1 MSSENDTIL
10 GIDLGTTNSLVALAD
25 TAGPQIIRCAPE
37 GSEDSGLV
45 PSFAA
50 FDPATGRITI
60 GSAAR
65 AHAVENPLTTVFS
78 VKRLMGKGVAD
89 LQDELH
95 FLPYRVVRR
104 HTDQEGRDLAA
115 IEILG
120 REYTPPE
127 ISAMILSE
135 LKARAEAHL
144 GHAVRKAVITA
155 PAYFD
160 DAQRQATRDAGRIAG
175 LEVLRIVNE
184 PTAAALAYG
193 LDRSENATL
202 AVYDLGGGTFDVSI
216 LGVHD
221 GVFEVLSTHGDT
233 RLGGDDFDRCIISLV
248 QAEVAEQFGLSID
261 SPAIKQQL
269 RSFAESVKIR
279 LGRDEAAPLEIDLGQ
294 GRRYARTLPRG
305 EFEQMITPL
314 VERTIDS
321 VQQAL
326 ADAGLQPNQ
335 IDQIVMVGGSTRV
348 PLVRRR
354 VAQVFGRKPYTA
366 LNPEEVVALGAAV
379 QASILAGVKRDVLLL
394 DVTPLSLGIET
405 LGEAMGK
412 LIMRNTRIPARATEM
427 FTTFVDGQTNIKINV
442 LQGERE
448 LAQDCRS
455 LGEFELRGI
464 PPMPAGLPKVQVTF
478 LIDQNGILNV
488 TAREERSAKEAG
500 VQIVPS
506 HGLTAEEVQRMEE
519 ESYTFAR
526 EDMTA
531 HRLIDLRNQVTF
543 DTYKAEQAL
552 ARVGDRLD
560 QAERQDLERA
570 IAQLRQLAA
579 ESDDAERV
587 YEELDRFGKMT
598 RLLAEAAI
606 TASLK
611 EGDG

>member
-1 MSSENDTIL
+1 
-10 GIDLGTTNSLVALAD
+10 
-25 TAGPQIIRCAPE
+25 
-37 GSEDSGLV
+37 
-45 PSFAA
+45 
-50 FDPATGRITI
+50 
-60 GSAAR
+60 
-65 AHAVENPLTTVFS
+65 
-78 VKRLMGKGVAD
+78 
-89 LQDELH
+89 
-95 FLPYRVVRR
+95 
-104 HTDQEGRDLAA
+104 
-115 IEILG
+115 
-120 REYTPPE
+120 
-127 ISAMILSE
+127 
-135 LKARAEAHL
+135 
-144 GHAVRKAVITA
+144 
-155 PAYFD
+155 
-160 DAQRQATRDAGRIAG
+160 
-175 LEVLRIVNE
+175 
-184 PTAAALAYG
+184 
-193 LDRSENATL
+193 
-202 AVYDLGGGTFDVSI
+202 
-216 LGVHD
+216 VH
-221 GVFEVLSTHGDT
+221 
-233 RLGGDDFDRCIISLV
+233 
-248 QAEVAEQFGLSID
+248 
-261 SPAIKQQL
+261 
-269 RSFAESVKIR
+269 
-279 LGRDEAAPLEIDLGQ
+279 
-294 GRRYARTLPRG
+294 
-305 EFEQMITPL
+305 
-314 VERTIDS
+314 
-321 VQQAL
+321 QAL
-326 ADAGLQPNQ
+326 ADAGLRPNQ

-354 VAQVFGRKPYTA
+354 VAQAFGREPYTA

-405 LGEAMGK
+405 LGGAMGK

-506 HGLTAEEVQRMEE
+506 HGLTPEEVQRMEE

-552 ARVGDRLD
+552 NRVGDRLD
-560 QAERQDLERA
+560 QTERQKLEQA

-579 ESDDAERV
+579 ESDDAERI

-598 RLLAEAAI
+598 LFLAEAAI

-611 EGDG
+611 EGEG

>member
-25 TAGPQIIRCAPE
+25 AAGPQIIRCAPD

-45 PSFAA
+45 PSFVA

-216 LGVHD
+216 LGVQD

-279 LGRDEAAPLEIDLGQ
+279 LGRDEAASLEIDLGQ
-294 GRRYARTLPRG
+294 GRRYARTLTRG

-354 VAQVFGRKPYTA
+354 VAQVFGREPYTA

-405 LGEAMGK
+405 LGGAMGK

-488 TAREERSAKEAG
+488 AACEERSAKEAG
-500 VQIVPS
+500 VQILPS

-560 QAERQDLERA
+560 QAERQNLEQA

-579 ESDDAERV
+579 ESDDAERM

-598 RLLAEAAI
+598 LLLAEAAI